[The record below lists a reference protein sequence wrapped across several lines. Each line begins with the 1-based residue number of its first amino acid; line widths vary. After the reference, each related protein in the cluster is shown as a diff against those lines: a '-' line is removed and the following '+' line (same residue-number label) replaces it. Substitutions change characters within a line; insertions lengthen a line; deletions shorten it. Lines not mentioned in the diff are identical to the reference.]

1 MNKGKIM
8 IVDDSE
14 MILEIVRLVLED
26 AGYEVVTRDTP
37 FGTAAAVSVEK
48 PDLLLLD
55 VSMPALT
62 GDKIVE
68 VVRNNE
74 KLKHTKVCLFSD
86 RSELELNRI
95 VSECGA
101 DGYIQKTDD
110 ENKLV
115 EQVGGWLKDNLSVL
129 PR

>member
-1 MNKGKIM
+1 MSKKKVM

-14 MILEIVRLVLED
+14 MILEMVKCILED
-26 AGYEVVTRDTP
+26 AGYDVVTRSSP
-37 FGTAAAVSVEK
+37 FGTAAAVSIEK

-55 VSMPALT
+55 VSMPALS

-74 KLKHTKVCLFSD
+74 KLKNTKVCLFSD
-86 RSELELNRI
+86 RSEIELNKI
-95 VSECGA
+95 VSTCGA

-110 ENKLV
+110 EERLIS
-115 EQVGGWLKDNLSVL
+115 QVGGWLSGCRGRV
-129 PR
+129 